1 MDPRRFDA
9 LARSLAASK
18 TRRGFLGTL
27 AAVGAGLLGSR
38 AAAAQ
43 VTQAFCGN
51 VVCVANPGVCKSGCV
66 CCGYSNGNSRC
77 MPPGNCTGVILG
89 PTTTTTTTAPTTT
102 STTTTVAPTTT
113 TTTVAPTTTT
123 QAPTTTTTTTEPPC
137 VPETDAFACLRQ
149 GIECG
154 PTTNN
159 CGQPVANCGPCSGG
173 ETCCEGTCKTLGTV
187 EACSSCTDECDA
199 NDFCVNS
206 QCVDCIPNGFAC
218 TSPSQCCG
226 HACAGTCSTL

>member
-51 VVCVANPGVCKSGCV
+51 VVCAANPGVCKSGCV

-77 MPPGNCTGVILG
+77 MPPGNCTGFILG
-89 PTTTTTTTAPTTT
+89 PTTTTTTTAPTTP

-123 QAPTTTTTTTEPPC
+123 QAPTTTTTQ
-137 VPETDAFACLRQ
+137 A
-149 GIECG
+149 
-154 PTTNN
+154 PTT
-159 CGQPVANCGPCSGG
+159 
-173 ETCCEGTCKTLGTV
+173 TTTT
-187 EACSSCTDECDA
+187 SCQAT
-199 NDFCVNS
+199 
-206 QCVDCIPNGFAC
+206 
-218 TSPSQCCG
+218 T
-226 HACAGTCSTL
+226 TT